1 MLKTKMYYSSL
12 FTLLM
17 VTVICLTSALLS
29 HAQQRTIV
37 NPPAVSL
44 NDEAVTAIHGWMI
57 TLITSQPTK
66 LAAGIDNVVTTIT
79 VENGSGL
86 NNKVIRIDNEAMTV
100 TTRTGKTLTVTR
112 GSLGTT
118 PVNHLKDAQLG
129 VLMYEDIRAL
139 TKGLVI
145 SNLKTIATNN
155 NPMATVA
162 TKKAAQQ
169 TLTTE
174 IQAAIDDAI
183 Q

>member
-1 MLKTKMYYSSL
+1 MSKTKTYHSL
-12 FTLLM
+12 PFVLFMLFVTCFTSTLL
-17 VTVICLTSALLS
+17 LR
-29 HAQQRTIV
+29 AQQRTTV

-79 VENGSGL
+79 VEDGSGL

-129 VLMYEDIRAL
+129 VLMYENIRAL

>member
-1 MLKTKMYYSSL
+1 MLKTKTYYSSL
-12 FTLLM
+12 FTFL
-17 VTVICLTSALLS
+17 VVIMICFTSVLLS

-66 LAAGIDNVVTTIT
+66 LAASVDNVVTTIT
-79 VENGSGL
+79 VEDGSGL

-100 TTRTGKTLTVTR
+100 TNRTGKTLTVTR

-118 PVNHLKDAQLG
+118 PVNHSKDAQLG
-129 VLMYEDIRAL
+129 VLMYADIRAL